1 MARVI
6 GMGKARKEGRE
17 MEREKRPLIILTGP
31 TAVGKT
37 DLSLRLARELDG
49 DIVSADSMQVYR
61 RMDIGTAKVT
71 REEMEGIPHHLIDVL
86 EPDEDFNVV
95 TFVTMARE
103 AMEGIYSRGR
113 IPVVT
118 GGTGFYIQALA
129 YDVNFETHQESDYR
143 RKLQALAE
151 EKGADH
157 LHTMLAEVDPAYAA
171 GIHANNVKR
180 VIRALEFHHETG
192 MRLSDHNSRER
203 ERTSPYDLWYFVLNC
218 RREVLYDRINRRVDQ
233 MMELGLEEEACGL
246 IRGGLRE
253 DMTSMQGIG
262 YREFFPYIRGEQ
274 SLDETIEQ
282 IKKDTRHFA
291 KRQLTW
297 FRREKDV
304 IWINKEDYPGEDLLL
319 AHMISL
325 MDKSR

>member
-1 MARVI
+1 
-6 GMGKARKEGRE
+6 
-17 MEREKRPLIILTGP
+17 MERKKRPLVVLTGP

-37 DLSLRLARELDG
+37 ALSLRLARALDG
-49 DIVSADSMQVYR
+49 EIVSADSMQVYR

-71 REEMEGIPHHLIDVL
+71 RQEMEGIPHHLIDVL

-95 TFVTMARE
+95 TFTSMARE

-129 YDVNFETHQESDYR
+129 YDVNFEEHQESGCR
-143 RKLQALAE
+143 SKLRALAE
-151 EKGADH
+151 EKGAEH
-157 LHTMLAEVDPAYAA
+157 LHSLLEEVDPAYAA

-180 VIRALEFHHETG
+180 VIRALEFFYETG
-192 MRLSDHNSRER
+192 TRLSDHNSRER

-218 RREVLYDRINRRVDQ
+218 RRQDLYDRINRRVDQ
-233 MMELGLEEEACGL
+233 MMDLGLEQEACGL
-246 IRGGLRE
+246 IREGLRE

-262 YREFFPYIRGEQ
+262 YREFFPYLRGER
-274 SLDETIEQ
+274 SLDETVEQ

-304 IWINKEDYPGEDLLL
+304 IWMNKEDYPEEDRLL
-319 AHMISL
+319 ASML
-325 MDKSR
+325 SRIRA

>member
-1 MARVI
+1 MVV
-6 GMGKARKEGRE
+6 
-17 MEREKRPLIILTGP
+17 LTGP

-37 DLSLRLARELDG
+37 ALSLKLARALDG
-49 DIVSADSMQVYR
+49 EIVSADSMQVYR

-71 REEMEGIPHHLIDVL
+71 RDEMEGIPHHLIDVL

-95 TFVTMARE
+95 IFTSMARE

-129 YDVNFETHQESDYR
+129 YDVNFEEHRESDYR
-143 RKLQALAE
+143 RQLRALAE
-151 EKGADH
+151 ERGAEY
-157 LHTMLAEVDPAYAA
+157 LHSLLAQVDPAYAA

-180 VIRALEFHHETG
+180 VIRALEFYHETG
-192 MRLSDHNSRER
+192 KRLSVHNSRER
-203 ERTSPYDLWYFVLNC
+203 ERTSPYDLWYFVLNLK
-218 RREVLYDRINRRVDQ
+218 RQDLYDRINRRVDQ
-233 MMELGLEEEACGL
+233 MMEQGLKEEACGL
-246 IRGGLRE
+246 IQGGLRE
-253 DMTSMQGIG
+253 DMTCMQGIG
-262 YREFFPYIRGEQ
+262 YREFFPYIRGERT
-274 SLDETIEQ
+274 LEETVEQ

-304 IWINKEDYPGEDLLL
+304 IWMNKEDYPEEDQLL
-319 AHMISL
+319 AGML
-325 MDKSR
+325 SRIRA